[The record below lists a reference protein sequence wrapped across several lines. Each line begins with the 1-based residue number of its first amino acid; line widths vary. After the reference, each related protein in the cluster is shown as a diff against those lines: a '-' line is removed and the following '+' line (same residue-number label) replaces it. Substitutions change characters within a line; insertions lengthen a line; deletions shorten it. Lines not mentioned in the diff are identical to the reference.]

1 MAPPFEDLGG
11 YRSLMV
17 RRRPFSPGSSRR
29 GDPHLAPRKQNGHGR
44 APRGVVQR
52 GRKSGSG
59 GVASELVGGV
69 VHAPR
74 LMFSPT
80 SHTGKQGDVLRGQR
94 LHQQERDGVP
104 DAPGQVRR
112 RLQELKQEACRCA
125 DRLLCVCPEC

>member
-1 MAPPFEDLGG
+1 MDMDEHREVSFKEAEK
-11 YRSLMV
+11 V
-17 RRRPFSPGSSRR
+17 
-29 GDPHLAPRKQNGHGR
+29 AQV
-44 APRGVVQR
+44 GVT
-52 GRKSGSG
+52 
-59 GVASELVGGV
+59 SELV

-74 LMFSPT
+74 LMFSSTP
-80 SHTGKQGDVLRGQR
+80 HTGKQGDVLRGQR